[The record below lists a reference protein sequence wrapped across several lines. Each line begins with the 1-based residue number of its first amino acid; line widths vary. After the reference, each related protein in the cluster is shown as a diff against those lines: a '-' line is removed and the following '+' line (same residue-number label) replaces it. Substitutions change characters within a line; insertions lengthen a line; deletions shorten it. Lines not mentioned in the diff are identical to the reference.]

1 MFRSRYSGTSL
12 IAAAAIFWGV
22 FSATAANA
30 NTIVITPQ
38 DDASNHNPVTVTTT
52 GSIIGL
58 LCGAAGGTTA
68 ECPPTVAV
76 GSVTAATGFA
86 PFPGDLQQTGG
97 GGGNPQDEANALA
110 SVVGGTFT
118 GGLSQDN
125 PGNTFNVASGIFTIK
140 QDGWLAFL
148 FNAGSGPI
156 TLNISGADQGIS
168 HSTALSGLTPTQ
180 FSASPVPGPVVG
192 AGLPGLIAACGGL
205 VAFARRRRQRIA

>member
-1 MFRSRYSGTSL
+1 VFRPRHSGTSL

-30 NTIVITPQ
+30 NIIEITPQ
-38 DDASNHNPVTVTTT
+38 DDASNHNVVTVSTT

-68 ECPPTVAV
+68 ECPPTVPV
-76 GSVTAATGFA
+76 GSLTAATGFA
-86 PFPGDLQQTGG
+86 PFPVS
-97 GGGNPQDEANALA
+97 GGNPQDEADFLETI
-110 SVVGGTFT
+110 VGGTFT
-118 GGLSQDN
+118 GGASQVG
-125 PGNTFNVASGIFTIK
+125 PGNTFTVASGIFTIK

-156 TLNISGADQGIS
+156 TLNISGAGTEGIS
-168 HSTALSGLTPTQ
+168 HSTVLSGLTPTQ
-180 FSASPVPGPVVG
+180 FSAVPGPIAG

-205 VAFARRRRQRIA
+205 IAFARRRRQRIV